1 MYINVLLNTSVSNLD
16 RYFSYKVPEKMEK
29 FIKVGKRVK
38 VPFGKGNKEQV
49 GIIIESLNSV
59 NYDESKVKEI
69 IEVID
74 DEFILSSF
82 NIKLAKWISKR
93 YLCNLS
99 DSIRLMMPPGITKAS
114 NDIYNI
120 KTEKWIHI
128 KNREKVLEEY
138 NNLKGLTSKR
148 KEILD
153 LLIDLDEIK
162 QSELYSFFNINSTF
176 LKWFVENEI
185 IEITKEKIYRNPFE
199 NYNIIHDKPFELN
212 KNQKDVYDSIVSD
225 IDSNNFNEIL
235 LHGITGS
242 GKTEVYMQL
251 IDYVLKK
258 GKNAIVLVPEISLTP
273 QIVNRFLNRFGNII
287 AVLHSRLSVGERLD
301 EFNRINRGEAKIVI
315 GARSAIFAPLK
326 NIGIVIVDEEHDS
339 SYKSEMSPKYD
350 AKEVAKKICEYNKS
364 VLLLASATPSINSY
378 YLAQKGEIKLLE
390 LNVRANPF
398 ATLPKINI
406 IDMTINKKK
415 EGFSNISERLFDEIK
430 RNLEKGEQTIL
441 FLNKRGFNSSIVCQ
455 NCGWVYKCPNCD
467 VSLTYHYDK
476 RKLMCHYCGH
486 EENIQKNCSS
496 CGGSEFDS
504 NVVGTQKIE
513 YELNRAFPECRII
526 RMDYDTTNKKDGH
539 LEIIN
544 KFKKEN
550 IDILVGTQ
558 MLAKGHDFPNV
569 TLVGI
574 INADMT
580 LNMQDYRANEYAYSL
595 FTQVAGRAGRSDK
608 EGKVYIQV
616 YNKDNF
622 VLDCIKDNNY
632 LKLYKSEIGY
642 RKNLTYPPFCDIIQ
656 ITLFGKKEID
666 VQRLSLVAF
675 EDLKDFMKKFTEKK
689 IMQIYPP
696 VVSAVSKINNEY
708 RWKILIKCK
717 YNEMISNSLKDF
729 LRLYQDND
737 KIRLSI
743 DINSGKNI

>member
-16 RYFSYKVPEKMEK
+16 RYFSYKVPLEMEK
-29 FIKVGKRVK
+29 LIKIGKRVK
-38 VPFGKGNKEQV
+38 VPFGMGNKEQV
-49 GIIIESLNSV
+49 GIIIEILDRIS
-59 NYDESKVKEI
+59 YDESKVKNI
-69 IEVID
+69 IEVIQ
-74 DEFILSSF
+74 DEYILSNF

-99 DSIRLMMPPGITKAS
+99 DSIRLMLPPGITRMS
-114 NDIYNI
+114 NNVYNT
-120 KTEKWIHI
+120 KSEKWIHI
-128 KNREKVLEEY
+128 KDREKLLEEY
-138 NNLKGLTSKR
+138 NEIKGLTAKR
-148 KEILD
+148 KEVLD
-153 LLIDLDEIK
+153 LLLDLDEIK

-176 LKWFVENEI
+176 LKWFVKEDI
-185 IEITKEKIYRNPFE
+185 IEITEEKVYRNPFE
-199 NYNIIHDKPFELN
+199 NFDIKQDKPFELN
-212 KNQKDVYDSIVSD
+212 KNQKIVYSEIISN
-225 IDSNNFNEIL
+225 IDSGVFNEIL

-242 GKTEVYMQL
+242 GKTEIYMQL
-251 IDYVLKK
+251 IDYVLRT

-287 AVLHSRLSVGERLD
+287 AVLHSRLSIGERLD

-350 AKEVAKKICEYNKS
+350 AKEVAKKICEANKCI
-364 VLLLASATPSINSY
+364 LLLASATPSISTY
-378 YLAQKGEIKLLE
+378 YLAKKGDIKLFN

-398 ATLPKINI
+398 ATLPSINI
-406 IDMTINKKK
+406 IDMTANGKQ
-415 EGFSNISERLFDEIK
+415 EGFSNISEKLYNEIK
-430 RNLEKGEQTIL
+430 NNLEKGEQTIL
-441 FLNKRGFNSSIVCQ
+441 FLNKRGFKSSIVCQ
-455 NCGWVYKCPNCD
+455 NCGNVYKCPNCD
-467 VSLTYHYDK
+467 VSLTYHHDK

-486 EENIQKNCSS
+486 SEIVQKNCIV
-496 CGGSEFDS
+496 CGSTEFDS

-513 YELNRAFPECRII
+513 YELSNAFPDAKII

-550 IDILVGTQ
+550 IDILIGTQ

-574 INADMT
+574 LNADMT
-580 LNMQDYRANEYAYSL
+580 LNMQDYRANEYAYNL
-595 FTQVAGRAGRSDK
+595 LTQVAGRAGRSDK
-608 EGKVYIQV
+608 EGRVYIQA
-616 YNKDNF
+616 YDKNNF
-622 VLDCIKDNNY
+622 VLECIKSNNY
-632 LKLYKSEIGY
+632 QRLYESEIGY

-666 VQRLSLVAF
+666 VQNLSLDAF
-675 EDLKDFMKKFTEKK
+675 NKLKQYMSEFTNKK
-689 IMQIYPP
+689 IMQVYPP
-696 VVSAVSKINNEY
+696 VVSIVSKINNEY
-708 RWKILIKCK
+708 RWKISIKCK
-717 YNEMISNSLKDF
+717 YNEKISNSLKEF
-729 LRLYQDND
+729 MKEYQDND

-743 DINSGKNI
+743 DINSRNNI